1 MVLKLYEKLTAFTV
15 EHDLKSLTQ
24 LQVYECFFQM
34 IIRKKSPINFRLFL
48 AAIDDIKY
56 APVAAEMML
65 GGLEKLLPQFSKED
79 SQADQT
85 TKLKKCVDKET
96 GEILDY
102 LWFCR
107 HQLTHFGIVPKF
119 EKRPDIF
126 ESGTTEERY
135 FDLGRLIIYAVFT
148 CHARFH
154 RKRSWEAWRRF
165 ILRTYIVTHP
175 GKWRIPRIT
184 LLDHC
189 KKVIFNSLA
198 LSIVAISFAIVLF
211 IATFICGLG
220 REIAGSIKKDS
231 IVFAEMSREEVKEYV
246 MDLSKAERAYYVAER
261 QRNLNRARNYY
272 RVGDTMR
279 FEVDAATKELYE
291 MARKEWL
298 PNSYNY
304 WGTVTVTTMGL
315 SHTPVLKLMTQI
327 PSGHRYMKRREGSK
341 RKVNKVSQYYD
352 TISQYYY
359 CDLTCTNDQYN
370 TKHEQNKIR
379 AFAKEISKR
388 AKVQYL
394 IVAAPK
400 DSKAANNAKSAL
412 TSAGVKNHQIKI
424 IYDETR
430 FANAEVY
437 VKIL

>member
-1 MVLKLYEKLTAFTV
+1 MVLKLYEKLTAFAV
-15 EHDLKSLTQ
+15 EHDLKTLTQ

-48 AAIDDIKY
+48 ASIDDVEY

-65 GGLEKLLPQFSKED
+65 AGLQELLPQFSKKD
-79 SQADQT
+79 SQADQMNE
-85 TKLKKCVDKET
+85 LKKGADNET
-96 GEILDY
+96 VEILDY
-102 LWFCR
+102 LFFCR
-107 HQLTHFGIVPKF
+107 NQLTHFGTIPKF

-126 ESGTTEERY
+126 ESGTTEEKY
-135 FDLGRLIIYAVFT
+135 FDLGRLIIYAVFR
-148 CHARFH
+148 CHARYH

-175 GKWRIPRIT
+175 GKWKKPRIT
-184 LLDHC
+184 LIDHC
-189 KKVIFNSLA
+189 KRFIFNSLV
-198 LSIVAISFAIVLF
+198 LSVVAIILGIGLF

-220 REIAGSIKKDS
+220 REIASSIKNDT
-231 IVFAEMSREEVKEYV
+231 IVFTDMSREEVKEYV

-261 QRNLNRARNYY
+261 LHNLDRQRNYY

-279 FEVDAATKELYE
+279 YEVDAATKELYE

-298 PNSYNY
+298 PNSYNF

-352 TISQYYY
+352 TISQYHY
-359 CDLTCTNDQYN
+359 CGLKCTSDNYN

-394 IVAAPK
+394 IVAPPK

-430 FANAEVY
+430 IANAEVY